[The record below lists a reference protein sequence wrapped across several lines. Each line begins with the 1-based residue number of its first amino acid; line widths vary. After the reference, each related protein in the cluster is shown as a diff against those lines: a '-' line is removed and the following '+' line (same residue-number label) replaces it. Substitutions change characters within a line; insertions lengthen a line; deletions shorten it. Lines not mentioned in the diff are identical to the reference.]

1 MFLVLKTYT
10 RQFLECRK
18 NKIVLHNQKKYDL
31 GWDKQWAAF
40 IGSGKRQTFT
50 ALLTISVLL
59 DKRLQQIAIRAVNR
73 VRPRS
78 INAPT
83 SVAVK
88 SNLKV
93 PIIIT
98 PWEFFG
104 LYYGK
109 LCHCLYYNAEGYI
122 KDQRSTINL
131 QCKRSKNVN
140 LCFTENNTLSN
151 FCCNFNQRIKIQK
164 A

>member
-10 RQFLECRK
+10 RQILECRK

-98 PWEFFG
+98 P
-104 LYYGK
+104 
-109 LCHCLYYNAEGYI
+109 
-122 KDQRSTINL
+122 
-131 QCKRSKNVN
+131 
-140 LCFTENNTLSN
+140 
-151 FCCNFNQRIKIQK
+151 
-164 A
+164 